1 MKARFSTWLR
11 FATLFVCCLLTAQAK
26 AAGGGGAG
34 AAGGP
39 GVSASGGGGASNTA
53 EGPVMPLMQKVSTTN
68 VVRGSPVTIT
78 GVGFGED
85 VKLISLTLDS
95 FAIGNPIVA
104 HDGSFTFVV
113 PETVGDDK
121 EHQRPLPLGPALLRV
136 SIESPL
142 HVQRMAAD
150 PYGVGLLHVRPDTA
164 DTVTLSALSP
174 AVVTARN
181 FDKLTLL
188 GDGFP
193 EGGRDLAL
201 LVDGVELPLHYVK
214 GATVAKKGEVLA
226 EISQHQLKLS
236 SKAGEG
242 NVTKLFGVGQHK
254 LALRVGEASAT
265 EALELTITEL
275 DSSDI
280 RTRALGLS
288 ALLLAAILGLAI
300 AGGSYTVGRTRYVVR
315 AFLLDTET
323 ESYSLGK
330 LQFFLWTVAALVGYC
345 YFLLSRYLV
354 QGQFELPDIPEGLP
368 AIIGI
373 SAVTTAGS
381 IGITATRGPKGAGSA
396 EPSFSDL
403 VSVGGVVSPERF
415 QFLLW
420 TLVAVFAF
428 LAAALQLD
436 PLQIDTLPKI
446 PERLLELSGISSAGY
461 LGGKLVRNPGPVIS
475 EVLIRPG
482 SLLLTIMGRNLE
494 RFARFE
500 INGQSITKLLPT
512 SNADESPYRAVVLE
526 PEGGDR
532 GSNFAKSLQ
541 LTLLKPDPVWLSASK
556 QPPELELA
564 VINQDGQRAAFKLE
578 LDADIWAQFAGKP
591 GKAPDPNPTPDAPAG
606 TPPSDNTSH
615 DTLEGE
621 NK

>member
-11 FATLFVCCLLTAQAK
+11 LATLLVCCLLTAHAG

-34 AAGGP
+34 SGGGP
-39 GVSASGGGGASNTA
+39 GVSASDGGGGASNTA
-53 EGPVMPLMQKVSTTN
+53 DGPVMPLMQKASTTN
-68 VVRGSPVTIT
+68 VVRGSPVTIS

-85 VKLISLTLDS
+85 EKLISLTLDS

-104 HDGSFTFVV
+104 HDNSFTFVV

-164 DTVTLSALSP
+164 DTVTLSGLSP

-181 FDKLTLL
+181 FDKLTLI

-214 GATVAKKGEVLA
+214 GTTVAKKGEVLA
-226 EISQHQLKLS
+226 EISSHQLKLS

-254 LALRVGEASAT
+254 LALRMGEAGAT

-275 DSSDI
+275 DSNDI

-288 ALLLAAILGLAI
+288 AVLLAAILALAM

-315 AFLLDTET
+315 AFLIDTET

-345 YFLLSRYLV
+345 YLLLSRYLV

-373 SAVTTAGS
+373 SAITTAGS
-381 IGITATRGPKGAGSA
+381 IGITAARGPKGAGTA

-420 TLVAVFAF
+420 TMVAVFAF

-475 EVLIRPG
+475 EVLVKPG

-500 INGQSITKLLPT
+500 INGQSITKLLPS

-526 PEGGDR
+526 PEGGAR
-532 GSNFAKSLQ
+532 GSDFAKSLQ
-541 LTLLKPDPVWLSASK
+541 ITLEKPDPVWLSASK

-564 VINQDGQRAAFKLE
+564 VINQDGQRAAFRLE
-578 LDADIWAQFAGKP
+578 LDADVWAGFAGKP
-591 GKAPDPNPTPDAPAG
+591 SPPPDPPVAPAG
-606 TPPSDNTSH
+606 APPSDNTSH

-621 NK
+621 DK